1 MGLLVAAGEQAAAT
15 TQSGHCSPMGTVGA
29 LNPAGSECAR
39 ADWAVKDLLF
49 LRSGHKMPLSLLG
62 SVSSSDLRVKG
73 EGRQG
78 KGLLPSC
85 SRPLTHLGGQKG
97 SVSPSLK
104 PAQGWAQC
112 GLCPQGQGAIWG
124 CPRATGA
131 RGRGRRAFRDA
142 GLAGWGGVLKE
153 QSPLGAAGLEGRAQP
168 SCCPGES
175 VKFSPTCHHSLL
187 GTHQPAREVRHTAGK
202 GSWARRTLTLL
213 QRPPRERAGLLQR
226 SPERALRATLP
237 ILSGSRGELPCSKSC
252 SHFPAVAKCTASVTV
267 PLLSSPSWNC
277 PLPLQRPRL

>member
-1 MGLLVAAGEQAAAT
+1 M
-15 TQSGHCSPMGTVGA
+15 
-29 LNPAGSECAR
+29 
-39 ADWAVKDLLF
+39 
-49 LRSGHKMPLSLLG
+49 
-62 SVSSSDLRVKG
+62 
-73 EGRQG
+73 
-78 KGLLPSC
+78 
-85 SRPLTHLGGQKG
+85 
-97 SVSPSLK
+97 SPSLK

-142 GLAGWGGVLKE
+142 GLAGWGGLLKE

-202 GSWARRTLTLL
+202 GSWARSAGGSRGS
-213 QRPPRERAGLLQR
+213 GLLQAGAFPPPQSSVISR
-226 SPERALRATLP
+226 HPRA
-237 ILSGSRGELPCSKSC
+237 SQ
-252 SHFPAVAKCTASVTV
+252 
-267 PLLSSPSWNC
+267 LLS
-277 PLPLQRPRL
+277 LAGEFQKFQGRG